1 MILVTAAFGNQGK
14 KLIPRLARAAAKVR
28 ALRRTA
34 GTEAELRQLGAAEV
48 MIGDASD
55 PATLARAMEGVR
67 SVYHIGPSAHPKER
81 EMGLAAIDAALS
93 AGVEHFV
100 FSSVLHA
107 IVSDLIQHEVKRDIE
122 ERLVGSRLD
131 FTILQPADYMQVLR
145 YARAF
150 ETGEFVLAWS
160 LDRRQSVIDVDDIAE
175 VAAKV
180 LLEGAPHFGATYEL
194 SAPGCFTAYDIG
206 EIIAGVTGR
215 PISVAETTPEQR
227 MADHFKGKLADGADY
242 PLRVFQA
249 LRKWYSAHDFVGNP
263 NVLAMLLGRR
273 PTTLEEFIRAQFT
286 LWQAAKANGNR

>member
-1 MILVTAAFGNQGK
+1 MVLVTAAFGNQGK
-14 KLIPRLARAAAKVR
+14 KLIPKLAGAGAKVR
-28 ALRRTA
+28 ALRRTP
-34 GTEAELRQLGAAEV
+34 GTEAELRQLGAADV
-48 MIGDASD
+48 IIGDASD

-67 SVYHIGPSAHPKER
+67 TVYHIGPSAHPKER
-81 EMGLAAIDAALS
+81 EMGLAAIDAALK

-122 ERLVGSRLD
+122 ERLVGSGLN

-160 LDRRQSVIDVDDIAE
+160 LDRRQSVVDVEDIAE

-180 LLEGAPHFGATYEL
+180 LLEGAPHYGATYEL

-215 PISVAETTPEQR
+215 PINVVETTPEQR

-273 PTTLEEFIRAQFT
+273 PTTLEEFIRAQFN
-286 LWQAAKANGNR
+286 LWQTAQAGGNR